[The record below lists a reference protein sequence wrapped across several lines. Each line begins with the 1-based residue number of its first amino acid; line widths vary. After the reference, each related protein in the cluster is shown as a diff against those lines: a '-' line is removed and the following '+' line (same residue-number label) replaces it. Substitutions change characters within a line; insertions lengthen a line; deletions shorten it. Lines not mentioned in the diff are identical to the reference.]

1 MYRVRTA
8 EGRTLRVG
16 VDALCQGTL
25 VRLIEGD
32 RVLIRLAE
40 RDPSRGQIVEKL

>member
-1 MYRVRTA
+1 MYLVRSDQ
-8 EGRTLRVG
+8 GRTLRVG
-16 VDALCQGTL
+16 VDAICRGTL
-25 VRLIEGD
+25 VRLIVGD